1 MFKGSAIT
9 VTLLENG
16 IAEMNFDL
24 QGESVNKFNSLTV
37 NELEQ
42 ALEVLDDSDDV
53 KGLLLTS
60 AKSVFLVGADITEFV
75 PLFGENGDGSAGSHL
90 SKNND
95 NFNLLEELDFPTC
108 IAINGYAMGGGLELA
123 LACDFRLSLIHI

>member
-9 VTLLENG
+9 VSMLEGG

-42 ALEVLDDSDDV
+42 AL
-53 KGLLLTS
+53 
-60 AKSVFLVGADITEFV
+60 
-75 PLFGENGDGSAGSHL
+75 
-90 SKNND
+90 
-95 NFNLLEELDFPTC
+95 
-108 IAINGYAMGGGLELA
+108 
-123 LACDFRLSLIHI
+123 